1 MLITL
6 FSLILVLFVTNWLK
20 KLAIGCQTDNSIMT
34 NTVIKKS
41 ISLIGMAGA
50 GKSTIGR
57 KLANFLKFDLID
69 SDQLIETNQK
79 KFLQEVLVDNGIQEF
94 KKIEESAILS
104 VKFNQIVLAT
114 GGSAIFS
121 KKAMNHIKSNSS
133 VIYLEVSF
141 EDIMS
146 RIPDFSN
153 RGFIKEA
160 NQTMKQAFNER
171 ESIYRVFADHIV
183 TNNKDLESCFNKILK
198 VI

>member
-1 MLITL
+1 M
-6 FSLILVLFVTNWLK
+6 
-20 KLAIGCQTDNSIMT
+20 IMT
-34 NTVIKKS
+34 NREQKKS

-50 GKSTIGR
+50 GKSSIGR
-57 KLANFLKFDLID
+57 KLANYLKFDLID
-69 SDQLIETNQK
+69 SDQLIESNQNK
-79 KFLQEVLVDNGIQEF
+79 SLQEVLVENGIQEF

-104 VKFNQIVLAT
+104 VQFNQIVLAT

-121 KKAMNHIKSNSS
+121 RKAMNHIKSNSS

-160 NQTMKQAFNER
+160 EQTMKQAFNER
-171 ESIYRVFADHIV
+171 ESIYREFADHIV
-183 TNNKDLESCFNKILK
+183 TNNKDLESCFNEILR